1 MNRVGMTRCLDV
13 GEIDAG
19 STARTFLRA
28 SHWSRGLI
36 VTRGRIAS
44 VLIPGALEEVLR
56 SAELGR
62 FATVASEMVLVSR
75 ERLGDMRE
83 LMLEYQIKN
92 RIGNDSLRTKVLRAR
107 ARSVR

>member
-1 MNRVGMTRCLDV
+1 MDIVGVTRCLDA

-19 STARTFLRA
+19 STARRFLRA
-28 SHWSRGLI
+28 SHSRGRVLI
-36 VTRGRIAS
+36 ITRGRAAS

-75 ERLGDMRE
+75 ERPGDE
-83 LMLEYQIKN
+83 GIDVGVPDK
-92 RIGNDSLRTKVLRAR
+92 K
-107 ARSVR
+107 